1 MIISRTPL
9 RISFVGGGT
18 DLKAFYAQQPGM
30 VVSAAINKYIYIC
43 IHRHFDGNSFLLK
56 YSGVE
61 EGSDVSKIKN
71 NIIREAMKLTGVN
84 GVEIVS
90 MSDVPTTGIGLG
102 SSSSFTVG
110 LLNALYA
117 YKGMAKSAE
126 ELAQDAC
133 KIEID
138 ILGKP
143 IGKQDQYIAAY
154 GGLNK
159 ITFHPDDSVEIEK
172 VKIPKNKLKE
182 LDANL
187 MLFYTGKT
195 RSADTILKEQKA
207 NTAQK
212 MESLLKMRDFVDE
225 LKGYLNKGQLEK
237 FGDFLN
243 KNWVEKRKLAN
254 GITDETIDNYYKK
267 AMNNG
272 ALGGKIC
279 GAGGGGFLLLYC
291 PPEKQND
298 VRKSLADLEE
308 MKFNF
313 EPEGSKI
320 IFNN

>member
-18 DLKAFYAQQPGM
+18 DLKEFYRHQPGM
-30 VVSAAINKYIYIC
+30 VISAAINKYVYIGV
-43 IHRHFDGNSFLLK
+43 HKHFDGSSFLLK
-56 YSGVE
+56 YSEVE
-61 EGSDVSKIKN
+61 EGRDVNAIKN
-71 NIIREAMKLTGVN
+71 NLIREAMKLADVT

-90 MSDVPTTGIGLG
+90 MSDVPSTGTGLG
-102 SSSSFTVG
+102 SSSSFVTGV
-110 LLNALYA
+110 LNALYA
-117 YKGMAKSAE
+117 YKGVKKSPE
-126 ELAQDAC
+126 ELAKDAC

-159 ITFHPDDSVEIEK
+159 ITFRPDDSVE
-172 VKIPKNKLKE
+172 VKKIKMPGNKLKE
-182 LDANL
+182 LDSNL

-195 RSADTILKEQKA
+195 RSADVILKEQKA

-212 MESLLKMRDFVDE
+212 MESLLKMRDFADE

-254 GITDETIDNYYKK
+254 GITDEKINSYYEK
-267 AMNNG
+267 ALLSG

-279 GAGGGGFLLLYC
+279 GAGGGGFLLFYC
-291 PPEKQND
+291 DKKKQND
-298 VRKSLADLEE
+298 VKKSLAGLEE
-308 MKFNF
+308 MAFKF
-313 EPEGSKI
+313 EPDGSRI